1 LANFESS
8 FNLPEQNLFCKLFP
22 GFGGITVKG
31 TEQVM
36 KFRKPSCVQRRLLF
50 NLALLA
56 ANAMVLPHAAL
67 VAAGDTLA
75 APQLDE
81 LEQWN
86 SEVREKVKRNPPPR
100 QLDRSTRIPILG
112 RITNAPKPMA
122 IEPPTDEEIMAVLR
136 MHARLFDL
144 PKTADRVEARK
155 VKIEK
160 DVIAQYAD
168 PLQFYPLIGK
178 AKLHHTHYK
187 CTVHFIDTT
196 GPRVRE
202 ETRVI
207 YIDHNHFHME

>member
-1 LANFESS
+1 
-8 FNLPEQNLFCKLFP
+8 
-22 GFGGITVKG
+22 
-31 TEQVM
+31 
-36 KFRKPSCVQRRLLF
+36 
-50 NLALLA
+50 
-56 ANAMVLPHAAL
+56 
-67 VAAGDTLA
+67 
-75 APQLDE
+75 
-81 LEQWN
+81 
-86 SEVREKVKRNPPPR
+86 
-100 QLDRSTRIPILG
+100 
-112 RITNAPKPMA
+112 MA

-202 ETRVI
+202 EIRVI